1 MEVAMMSKNFWMAV
15 IVGSIVVNVIDYLV
29 QGMLFQNMFYS
40 KMEGLK
46 QTNPAW
52 FMAMDVIMVI
62 MFVWF
67 YDKVYNS
74 FSGGMAGGM
83 KFGLY
88 YGVIMNFPTMF
99 FPYLMYQGT
108 MYSYVWAS
116 IIFGIIWG
124 AVLGSVVGKFYVK
137 GTPAA

>member
-1 MEVAMMSKNFWMAV
+1 MMSKNFWIAIV
-15 IVGSIVVNVIDYLV
+15 VGSIVVIILDYLV
-29 QGMLFQNMFYS
+29 QGMLFQSMFYS

-46 QTNPAW
+46 QTNPGW
-52 FMAMDVIMVI
+52 FMLMDVLMVI
-62 MFVWF
+62 VFVWF

-74 FSGGMAGGM
+74 FEGGMNGGM

-88 YGVIMNFPTMF
+88 YGVMMNFPVMF

-116 IIFGIIWG
+116 IVYGIIWG
-124 AVLGSVVGKFYVK
+124 GVLGTVVGKLYMKGEVK
-137 GTPAA
+137 PAM